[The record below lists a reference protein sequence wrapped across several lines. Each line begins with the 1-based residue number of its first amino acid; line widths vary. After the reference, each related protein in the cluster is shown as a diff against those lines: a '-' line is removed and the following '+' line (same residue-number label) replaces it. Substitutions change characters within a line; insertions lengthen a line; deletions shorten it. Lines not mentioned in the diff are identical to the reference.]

1 MKLYRELFALFNAQ
15 PLLPLMI
22 RALQTAYDD
31 SVETLAA
38 ARRSMAVRTALVLAL
53 LLALSASPSFAGSS
67 GFSGGSEI
75 VANLESLVNWLA
87 GPVGRLIGMTAF
99 IIGGAVWAFSRNQ
112 QGAKRFGQ
120 AVIGCALI
128 VGAGNL
134 ADLFGF
140 SSALM

>member
-1 MKLYRELFALFNAQ
+1 MPSTPASTYSRGA
-15 PLLPLMI
+15 
-22 RALQTAYDD
+22 
-31 SVETLAA
+31 ETLSGDALLSAA
-38 ARRSMAVRTALVLAL
+38 LRVALAFALVL
-53 LLALSASPSFAGSS
+53 LATASPSFASSS
-67 GFSGGSEI
+67 GFTGGQDI
-75 VANLESLVNWLA
+75 VNNLQSVVDWLG

-112 QGAKRFGQ
+112 KGAKRFGQ